1 VQKRRD
7 QQPIDVESR
16 MVLAR
21 DPDGNRV
28 VIETNRPITE
38 RKRMEQTLRERAEQL
53 TNDDRA
59 KNEFLAMLGHEL
71 RNPLAPLRN
80 AAEILKQSS
89 TKEPILASVRDMIMR
104 QVNAMARM
112 VDDLLD
118 VARITGHTLE
128 LRRSVVDLGSVIKHS
143 VEMAQPEFE
152 RRDQKLSV
160 ALPQEPIYVDGD
172 AVRLEQIFDNLLLN
186 ASKFS
191 PSTGQ
196 ISLSMQR
203 PASAEAGGST
213 PRFATVTLR
222 DNGEG
227 ITPEVLPRIFD
238 LFVQGEQALDRARGG
253 LGIGLTL
260 VKQLVE
266 LHGGKVTVYSAGR
279 GRGSEFTVHLPIV
292 MPKTPVA
299 TLTSEASQAPRHSK
313 PRKILIVDDNVDSAV
328 SLRMLLELEGHE
340 VAVAAEGNAGLQT
353 AAQFHP
359 KVVLL
364 DIGLP
369 GMDGYEIA
377 RRLRNDHERDGAW
390 LIAVSGYGQEA
401 HRLAAQQA
409 GFDRYMVKPVDFDA
423 FREVLDS
430 LPARRQ

>member
-1 VQKRRD
+1 VPADVLRQTLEAQGRWTGELVQKRRD

-89 TKEPILASVRDMIMR
+89 TKEPILASVREMIMR

-213 PRFATVTLR
+213 PRFATYRTDWLR
-222 DNGEG
+222 IRKRPSN
-227 ITPEVLPRIFD
+227 
-238 LFVQGEQALDRARGG
+238 AR
-253 LGIGLTL
+253 
-260 VKQLVE
+260 
-266 LHGGKVTVYSAGR
+266 S
-279 GRGSEFTVHLPIV
+279 
-292 MPKTPVA
+292 
-299 TLTSEASQAPRHSK
+299 
-313 PRKILIVDDNVDSAV
+313 
-328 SLRMLLELEGHE
+328 
-340 VAVAAEGNAGLQT
+340 
-353 AAQFHP
+353 
-359 KVVLL
+359 
-364 DIGLP
+364 
-369 GMDGYEIA
+369 
-377 RRLRNDHERDGAW
+377 RNDW
-390 LIAVSGYGQEA
+390 LKRSPRRRSWLRSSTREGSTAICRFSMRSGI
-401 HRLAAQQA
+401 
-409 GFDRYMVKPVDFDA
+409 F
-423 FREVLDS
+423 FRVNS
-430 LPARRQ
+430 IWRG